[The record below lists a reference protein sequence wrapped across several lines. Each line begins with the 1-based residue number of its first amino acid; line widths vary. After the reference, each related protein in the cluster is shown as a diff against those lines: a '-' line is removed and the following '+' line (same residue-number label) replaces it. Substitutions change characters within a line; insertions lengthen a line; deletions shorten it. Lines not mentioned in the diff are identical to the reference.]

1 MKALII
7 AGKDLRTFSRDR
19 SGLTSNIL
27 MPLILIIVLGITLAN
42 AFGSTPALERFSIGI
57 VDEDGGQLTAACRE
71 ALTAPGLVDLVEER
85 PLSRSDAEA
94 EVAAGRLSGAI
105 IFPSDY
111 TQSVTAGRPA
121 QLTVL
126 VDPAAGTKGQIIEA
140 IAQGF
145 SDRILAVQ
153 FALTNSVARTAAMP
167 QLAAELTQWLTTLK
181 PQFTEQVTTARRVT
195 ALQYYAISMTVMFLG
210 FSGMTGLQSI
220 RQERDT
226 QTINRIL
233 AAPGSR
239 FEFVGGKFL
248 GVLSIAAAQF
258 AVLVMGTSLIYRVS
272 WGTNLGGT
280 ILLALAYAFTI
291 SGLSTLVSAYNS
303 NPRTAVSTW
312 ALTIQVMS
320 ALGGNMVPL
329 AMFPEPLR
337 RVAAWLPNNWA
348 MNGFIHLALGKPL
361 LDLLPKLGGLF
372 AIGAIA
378 FTVGAWRLARD

>member
-1 MKALII
+1 
-7 AGKDLRTFSRDR
+7 
-19 SGLTSNIL
+19 
-27 MPLILIIVLGITLAN
+27 
-42 AFGSTPALERFSIGI
+42 
-57 VDEDGGQLTAACRE
+57 
-71 ALTAPGLVDLVEER
+71 LVDLVEER

-94 EVAAGRLSGAI
+94 EVAAGRLSGVI
-105 IFPSDY
+105 IFPSGY
-111 TQSVTAGRPA
+111 TESITTGRPA
-121 QLTVL
+121 QLIVL
-126 VDPAAGTKGQIIEA
+126 VDPGAGTKGQIVKS

-145 SDRILAVQ
+145 SDRVLAVQ
-153 FALTNSVARTAAMP
+153 FALTSSVARTAAMP

-181 PQFTEQVTTARRVT
+181 PQFTGQVTTARRIT

-210 FSGMTGLQSI
+210 FSGITGLQSI

-226 QTINRIL
+226 QTINRVL

-239 FEFVGGKFL
+239 LEFVGGKFL
-248 GVLSIAAAQF
+248 GVLGIAAAQF
-258 AVLVMGTSLIYRVS
+258 AVLVIGTSLVYRVS

-280 ILLALAYAFTI
+280 ILLPLAYAFTI

-303 NPRTAVSTW
+303 NPRTAISTW

-329 AMFPEPLR
+329 TMFPEPLK

-361 LDLLPKLGGLF
+361 LDLLPKLVGLF